1 MDNRRLAIVVG
12 LGVVE
17 LWVVGLMI
25 RSLCGRS
32 HDAGYSLAPAHVSAA
47 AAVGAAS
54 AGRTAKTIE
63 TGPAPHVVIDDD
75 QATLTVS
82 VRPGTAVDVTEQIQ
96 FSGWMRGSGRPV
108 TIEKTSDGVSITQ
121 PDSEDFIAFGS
132 VRRRLDV
139 VVPPGARLDVANAG
153 SIKVSGLRAE
163 ATLHSGDGSIVVSDQ
178 RGALDV
184 KTDDGR
190 IELHDVE
197 APSVAVGS
205 DNGRVTFDGVR
216 ADRVAI
222 STDNGRIDV
231 VRSVLR
237 NGKIQTDNGR
247 IRLALDPN
255 SDVTVSAHT
264 SSGKVV
270 AEAPLTVVSGGDD
283 DDAPSTIRVG
293 NGAGRLEV
301 GSDDGSI
308 TVAAGGV

>member
-1 MDNRRLAIVVG
+1 
-12 LGVVE
+12 
-17 LWVVGLMI
+17 
-25 RSLCGRS
+25 
-32 HDAGYSLAPAHVSAA
+32 
-47 AAVGAAS
+47 
-54 AGRTAKTIE
+54 
-63 TGPAPHVVIDDD
+63 
-75 QATLTVS
+75 
-82 VRPGTAVDVTEQIQ
+82 
-96 FSGWMRGSGRPV
+96 
-108 TIEKTSDGVSITQ
+108 
-121 PDSEDFIAFGS
+121 
-132 VRRRLDV
+132 
-139 VVPPGARLDVANAG
+139 
-153 SIKVSGLRAE
+153 
-163 ATLHSGDGSIVVSDQ
+163 
-178 RGALDV
+178 
-184 KTDDGR
+184 
-190 IELHDVE
+190 
-197 APSVAVGS
+197 
-205 DNGRVTFDGVR
+205 VTFDGVR